1 VAALTRRPALSTT
14 KERPMGYESIPT
26 SPGSLFPGGN
36 GDGAERTDPGK
47 ETSEGGAP
55 AGTPADLAVDV
66 VLIDNDAAN
75 DVYAKD
81 LHMHNSA
88 AMTAD
93 VLGDMYLDKSAV
105 AAADI
110 AGNAHLRDSS
120 ASIVNAEGSVELTG
134 GWAGVVVAKEFT
146 VRDGGTVLMT
156 DREAAVAGA
165 VIGALV
171 VAAIAA
177 VAWLLKGD

>member
-1 VAALTRRPALSTT
+1 
-14 KERPMGYESIPT
+14 MGYESIPT
-26 SPGSLFPGGN
+26 SPGSVFPGGN
-36 GDGAERTDPGK
+36 GHGAA
-47 ETSEGGAP
+47 ETSRTGTAAR
-55 AGTPADLAVDV
+55 AGEDLAADTV
-66 VLIDNDAAN
+66 VIDHDAAN

-88 AMTAD
+88 ALSAD
-93 VLGDMYLDKSAV
+93 VLGDMYLDNSAV

-156 DREAAVAGA
+156 QREAGIAGA
-165 VIGALV
+165 VVGALV
-171 VAAIAA
+171 VAGIAA
-177 VAWLLKGD
+177 VVWLFRRI